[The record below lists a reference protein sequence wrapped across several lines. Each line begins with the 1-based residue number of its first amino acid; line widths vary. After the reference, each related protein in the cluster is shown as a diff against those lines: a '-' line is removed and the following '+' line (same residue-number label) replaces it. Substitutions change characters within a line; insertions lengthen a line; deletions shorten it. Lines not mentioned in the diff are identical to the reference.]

1 MQTQSNLEVYLDMDP
16 GVDDAVALAVA
27 AVRFRLRGVTTV
39 AGNVSLDRTTANA
52 GRLLRRMG
60 LYDAVPLRA
69 GAAAPLFHPLITAPS
84 VHGESG
90 LDGFPEGF
98 DPPDP
103 PPSETAWRFWEGRWR
118 QASSPL
124 RVVATGP
131 LTNLA
136 RAGMGGLLPA
146 EAVAQLVWMGGSLSG
161 GNITPYAEFNAYVDP
176 VAADWVVTASGWPMR
191 IVGLDVT
198 RKARFGAAA
207 ISRLK
212 RLGPVGEALAQVLE
226 AYCRRLG
233 RPWAVL
239 HDVVAVAALDAPW
252 LFRWQR
258 RAVTVVHDGRE
269 RGAVLA
275 VPGVVGRPVWWAADL
290 DLPNF
295 YTWFWA
301 GMEQW
306 RGSGD
311 ARA

>member
-1 MQTQSNLEVYLDMDP
+1 MQTQSGLEVYLDMDP

-27 AVRFRLRGVTTV
+27 AVRFRLQGVSTV

-52 GRLLRRMG
+52 GRLLHRMG
-60 LYDAVPLRA
+60 LYGAVPLRA
-69 GAAAPLFHPLITAPS
+69 GAAAPLFHPLIAAPS

-90 LDGFPEGF
+90 LDGFPEEF
-98 DPPDP
+98 APQDPVPN
-103 PPSETAWRFWEGRWR
+103 ETAWSFWGRCWR
-118 QASSPL
+118 QASKPL
-124 RVVATGP
+124 QVVATGP

-146 EAVAQLVWMGGSLSG
+146 EAIAQLVWMGGSLSG
-161 GNITPYAEFNAYVDP
+161 GNVTPYAEFNAYVDP
-176 VAADWVVTASGWPMR
+176 VAADWVLTASGWPMR

-198 RKARFGAAA
+198 RKARFGTAA
-207 ISRLK
+207 IRRLE
-212 RLGPVGEALAQVLE
+212 RLGPVGEALAAVLE

-258 RAVTVVHDGRE
+258 RAMTVVHDGRE

-275 VPGVVGRPVWWAADL
+275 LPAAVGRVWWATDL
-290 DLPNF
+290 DLPKF
-295 YTWFWA
+295 YAWFWA
-301 GMEQW
+301 LMDQW
-306 RGSGD
+306 RRSGN

>member
-1 MQTQSNLEVYLDMDP
+1 MQTQSSLEVYLDMDP

-27 AVRFRLRGVTTV
+27 AVRFRLQGVTTV

-52 GRLLRRMG
+52 GRLLQRMG
-60 LYDAVPLRA
+60 LADAVPLRA
-69 GAAAPLFHPLITAPS
+69 GAPAPLFHPLITAPS

-98 DPPDP
+98 EPRGPV
-103 PPSETAWRFWEGRWR
+103 SKEAAWSFWGCRWR

-124 RVVATGP
+124 HLVATGP

-146 EAVAQLVWMGGSLSG
+146 EAVSQLVWMGGSLSG

-176 VAADWVVTASGWPMR
+176 VAADWVITASGWPMR

-207 ISRLK
+207 VRRLE
-212 RLGPVGEALAQVLE
+212 RLGPVGEALALVLE
-226 AYCRRLG
+226 AYCRRHG
-233 RPWAVL
+233 RSWAVL

-252 LFRWQR
+252 LFRWER

-269 RGAVLA
+269 RGALLA
-275 VPGVVGRPVWWAADL
+275 FPNAVGRPVWWAMDL

-306 RGSGD
+306 RRSGD